1 MSDVATKRVRERRDP
16 VNLLL
21 GVWGVVVFVFLFLPI
36 LMIVIYSFNDGRALV
51 VWNEFG
57 LRPYADAIDN
67 PTIRNAIFTSLRA
80 ALGAALIST
89 VCGSLA
95 GIALA
100 RRPGKWTIGFLALLF
115 LVLVTPEIVDAIALL
130 IWYVRIGGPFGPD
143 NDILNYGLFR
153 LWVAHSIFATAVVTL
168 IVRARLAGLD
178 ESLEEASADLY
189 AAPAQTF
196 RKITLPLM
204 MPAVLAG
211 ALLAFSLSLD
221 NTIISSFV
229 STANASPWP
238 VYVLSSIRAVM
249 RPEIAAMSTLVLLLT
264 LFALVLVALVLR
276 RGGASG
282 EEAAAMLAGVE
293 SAPRTGVPTVELQR
307 ISAK

>member
-1 MSDVATKRVRERRDP
+1 MSTTAILRPRRDP
-16 VNLLL
+16 VNLVLL
-21 GVWGVVVFVFLFLPI
+21 LWGIAVFIFLFLPI
-36 LMIVIYSFNDGRALV
+36 AMIVIYSFNDGRALV
-51 VWNEFG
+51 VWNQFG
-57 LRPYADAIDN
+57 FASYSRAVSN
-67 PTIRNAIFTSLRA
+67 PTIRSAIFTSLRA
-80 ALGAALIST
+80 AAGAAVIST
-89 VCGSLA
+89 VIGSLA

-100 RRPGKWTIGFLALLF
+100 RRPGRWTVGFLALIF
-115 LVLVTPEIVDAIALL
+115 FVLVTPEIVDAISLL

-143 NDILNYGLFR
+143 NTIVNYGLVR
-153 LWVAHSIFATAVVTL
+153 LWVGHAIFASAVVTL

-189 AAPAQTF
+189 ASPPQTF
-196 RKITLPLM
+196 RQITLPLM

-229 STANASPWP
+229 STPNASPWP
-238 VYVLSSIRAVM
+238 VYVFSAVRAVL

-264 LFALVLVALVLR
+264 LFALALVAIVLR

-282 EEAAAMLAGVE
+282 EEAAAMIVGAE
-293 SAPRTGVPTVELQR
+293 AAPGAPG
-307 ISAK
+307 K

>member
-1 MSDVATKRVRERRDP
+1 MSAVPAVHRERRDP
-16 VNLLL
+16 VNILL
-21 GVWGVVVFVFLFLPI
+21 GIWGVAVFVFLFLPI
-36 LMIVIYSFNDGRALV
+36 AMIVIFSFNDGRALV

-57 LRPYADAIDN
+57 VGPYTDAIAN
-67 PTIRNAIFTSLRA
+67 GTIRNSIFTSIRA
-80 ALGAALIST
+80 ALGASLIAT
-89 VCGSLA
+89 IAGSLA

-100 RRPGKWTIGFLALLF
+100 RRAGRWTIAFLAFVF

-143 NDILNYGLFR
+143 NTLLNYGLFR
-153 LWVAHSIFATAVVTL
+153 LWVAHSLFASAVVTL

-189 AAPAQTF
+189 ATPAQTF
-196 RKITLPLM
+196 RRITLPLM

-238 VYVLSSIRAVM
+238 VYVFSSLRSIL

-264 LFALVLVALVLR
+264 LFALALVALVLR
-276 RGGASG
+276 RGGATG
-282 EEAAAMLAGVE
+282 KEAAAMIAGVE
-293 SAPRTGVPTVELQR
+293 AAPGSAT
-307 ISAK
+307 

>member
-1 MSDVATKRVRERRDP
+1 MSAAATVVRRPRRDW
-16 VNLLL
+16 VNGLLSL
-21 GVWGVVVFVFLFLPI
+21 WGVLVFAFLFLPI
-36 LMIVIYSFNDGRALV
+36 VMIVIYSFNDGRALV
-51 VWNEFG
+51 VWRQFG
-57 LRPYADAIDN
+57 FGPYADALAN
-67 PTIRNAIFTSLRA
+67 RTIRNSIYTSLRA
-80 ALGAALIST
+80 AGGAAVLATI
-89 VCGSLA
+89 VGSLA

-100 RRPGKWTIGFLALLF
+100 RRPGKWTIAFLAFVF
-115 LVLVTPEIVDAIALL
+115 LVLVTPEIVDAISLL

-143 NDILNYGLFR
+143 NRVFNYGLLR
-153 LWVAHSIFATAVVTL
+153 LFIGHALFASAVVTL

-189 AAPAQTF
+189 ASPTQTF

-238 VYVLSSIRAVM
+238 VYVFSSLRSIL

-264 LFALVLVALVLR
+264 LFALAMVALVLR

-282 EEAAAMLAGVE
+282 EEAAAMIAGVE
-293 SAPRTGVPTVELQR
+293 TTS
-307 ISAK
+307 SN

>member
-1 MSDVATKRVRERRDP
+1 VSTTATLRVRRDP
-16 VNLLL
+16 VNLVLL
-21 GVWGVVVFVFLFLPI
+21 LWGVAVFVFLFLPI
-36 LMIVIYSFNDGRALV
+36 AMIVIYSFNDGRALV
-51 VWNEFG
+51 VWNQFG
-57 LRPYADAIDN
+57 LGAYSRAVSD
-67 PTIRNAIFTSLRA
+67 PTIRNAIYTSLRA
-80 ALGAALIST
+80 ALGAALIAT
-89 VCGSLA
+89 VIGSLA

-100 RRPGKWTIGFLALLF
+100 RRPGRWTVGFLALLF
-115 LVLVTPEIVDAIALL
+115 LVLVTPEIVDAISLL

-143 NDILNYGLFR
+143 NTIVNYGLVR
-153 LWVAHSIFATAVVTL
+153 LWIGHAIFASAVVTL

-178 ESLEEASADLY
+178 EALEEASGDLY
-189 AAPAQTF
+189 ASPAQTF
-196 RKITLPLM
+196 RQITLPLM

-211 ALLAFSLSLD
+211 ALLSFSLSLD

-238 VYVLSSIRAVM
+238 VYVFSAVRAVL

-264 LFALVLVALVLR
+264 LFALGLVALVLR

-293 SAPRTGVPTVELQR
+293 AAPRTGIP
-307 ISAK
+307 

>member
-1 MSDVATKRVRERRDP
+1 MSTATTVLRQKRDW
-16 VNLLL
+16 VNGLLS
-21 GVWGVVVFVFLFLPI
+21 VWGVLVFVFLFLPI
-36 LMIVIYSFNDGRALV
+36 VMIVIYSFNDGRALV
-51 VWNEFG
+51 VWREFG
-57 LRPYADAIDN
+57 LGPYTDALAN
-67 PTIRNAIFTSLRA
+67 RTIRNSVFTSIRA
-80 ALGAALIST
+80 AGGAAVIAT
-89 VCGSLA
+89 IVGSLA

-100 RRPGKWTIGFLALLF
+100 RRPGKWTIGFLALVF
-115 LVLVTPEIVDAIALL
+115 LVLVTPEIVDAISLL

-143 NDILNYGLFR
+143 NQIFNYGLVR
-153 LWVAHSIFATAVVTL
+153 LFIGHALFASAVVTL

-189 AAPAQTF
+189 ASPTQTF

-238 VYVLSSIRAVM
+238 VYVFSSLRSIL

-264 LFALVLVALVLR
+264 LFALGA
-276 RGGASG
+276 RGDRAPRSGASD
-282 EEAAAMLAGVE
+282 EEAFAMIVGAEAAPG
-293 SAPRTGVPTVELQR
+293 AP
-307 ISAK
+307 

>member
-1 MSDVATKRVRERRDP
+1 MSAVAVRRPVRRKRDVT
-16 VNLLL
+16 NGLLA
-21 GVWGVVVFVFLFLPI
+21 VWGILVFAFLFLPI
-36 LMIVIYSFNDGRALV
+36 AMIVIYSFNDGRALV

-57 LRPYADAIDN
+57 LKAYTDALNN
-67 PTIRNAIFTSLRA
+67 PTIKSAIFTSIRA
-80 ALGAALIST
+80 AAGAAVIAT
-89 VCGSLA
+89 IIGSLA

-100 RRPGKWTIGFLALLF
+100 RRPGKWTIGFLGLLF
-115 LVLVTPEIVDAIALL
+115 LVLVTPEIVDAISLL
-130 IWYVRIGGPFGPD
+130 IWFVKLNELIPGGPFSPD
-143 NDILNYGLFR
+143 FCCFNFGLIR
-153 LWVAHSIFATAVVTL
+153 LFIGHAIFASAVVTL

-189 AAPAQTF
+189 ASPAQTF

-229 STANASPWP
+229 STADASTWP
-238 VYVLSSIRAVM
+238 VYVLSSLRAVL
-249 RPEIAAMSTLVLLLT
+249 RPSIAAMSTLVLILT
-264 LFALVLVALVLR
+264 LFALALVAIVLR

-282 EEAAAMLAGVE
+282 EEAAAMIAGME
-293 SAPRTGVPTVELQR
+293 GPSST
-307 ISAK
+307 K

>member
-1 MSDVATKRVRERRDP
+1 MSAATTTVVRRPRRDW
-16 VNLLL
+16 VNGLLSL
-21 GVWGVVVFVFLFLPI
+21 WGILVFAFLFLPI
-36 LMIVIYSFNDGRALV
+36 VMIVIYSFNDGRALV
-51 VWNEFG
+51 VWREFG
-57 LRPYADAIDN
+57 FHAYTSALSNR
-67 PTIRNAIFTSLRA
+67 TITNSVFTSIRA
-80 ALGAALIST
+80 AGGAAVIAT
-89 VCGSLA
+89 IVGSLA

-100 RRPGKWTIGFLALLF
+100 RRPGKWTIAFLAFVF
-115 LVLVTPEIVDAIALL
+115 LVLVTPEIVDAISLL
-130 IWYVRIGGPFGPD
+130 IWYVRIGGPFGPG
-143 NDILNYGLFR
+143 NQIFNYGLLR
-153 LWVAHSIFATAVVTL
+153 LFIGHALFASAVVTL

-189 AAPAQTF
+189 ANPTQTF

-238 VYVLSSIRAVM
+238 VYVFSSLRSIL

-264 LFALVLVALVLR
+264 LFALAMVAIVLR

-282 EEAAAMLAGVE
+282 EEAAAMIAGVE
-293 SAPRTGVPTVELQR
+293 ASSGSA
-307 ISAK
+307 

>member
-1 MSDVATKRVRERRDP
+1 MSTVAVRRPVRRKRDVT
-16 VNLLL
+16 NGLLA
-21 GVWGVVVFVFLFLPI
+21 VWGVLVFVFLFLPI
-36 LMIVIYSFNDGRALV
+36 AMIVIYSFNDGRALV

-57 LRPYADAIDN
+57 MKAYTDALNN
-67 PTIRNAIFTSLRA
+67 PTIKSAIFTSIRA
-80 ALGAALIST
+80 AAGAAVIAT
-89 VCGSLA
+89 VIGSLA

-100 RRPGKWTIGFLALLF
+100 RRPGKWTIGFLGLLF

-130 IWYVRIGGPFGPD
+130 IWFVKLNELIPGGPFSPD
-143 NDILNYGLFR
+143 FFFNFGLIR
-153 LWVAHSIFATAVVTL
+153 LFIGHAIFASAVVTL

-189 AAPAQTF
+189 ASPAQTF

-211 ALLAFSLSLD
+211 GLLAFSLSLD

-229 STANASPWP
+229 STPDASPWP
-238 VYVLSSIRAVM
+238 VYVFSSLRSVL
-249 RPEIAAMSTLVLLLT
+249 RPSIAAMSTLVLLLT
-264 LFALVLVALVLR
+264 LFALALVAIVLR

-282 EEAAAMLAGVE
+282 EEAAAMIAGME
-293 SAPRTGVPTVELQR
+293 AP
-307 ISAK
+307 SSSN

>member
-1 MSDVATKRVRERRDP
+1 MSTTAIHRPRRDP
-16 VNLLL
+16 VNLVLL
-21 GVWGVVVFVFLFLPI
+21 LWGIAVFIFLFLPI
-36 LMIVIYSFNDGRALV
+36 AMIVIYSFNDGRALV

-57 LRPYADAIDN
+57 FASYSRAISN
-67 PTIRNAIFTSLRA
+67 PTIRSAIFTSLRA
-80 ALGAALIST
+80 AAGAAVIST
-89 VCGSLA
+89 VIGSLA

-100 RRPGKWTIGFLALLF
+100 RRPGRWTVGFLALIF
-115 LVLVTPEIVDAIALL
+115 FVLVTPEIVDAISLL

-143 NDILNYGLFR
+143 NTIVNYGLVR
-153 LWVAHSIFATAVVTL
+153 LWVGHAIFASAVVTL

-178 ESLEEASADLY
+178 ESLEEASGDLY
-189 AAPAQTF
+189 ASPPQTF
-196 RKITLPLM
+196 RQITLPLM

-229 STANASPWP
+229 STPNASPWP
-238 VYVLSSIRAVM
+238 VYVFSAVRAVL

-264 LFALVLVALVLR
+264 LFALALVAIVLR

-282 EEAAAMLAGVE
+282 EEAAAMIVGAE
-293 SAPRTGVPTVELQR
+293 AAPGA
-307 ISAK
+307 SGK

>member
-1 MSDVATKRVRERRDP
+1 MSDVTQRGPVRRDP
-16 VNLLL
+16 VNALL
-21 GVWGVVVFVFLFLPI
+21 GVWGVAVFVFLFLPI

-51 VWNEFG
+51 VWKEFG
-57 LRPYADAIDN
+57 LRPYVDALDN
-67 PTIRNAIFTSLRA
+67 PTIRNAIFTSIRA

-100 RRPGKWTIGFLALLF
+100 RRSGKWTIGFLGLLF
-115 LVLVTPEIVDAIALL
+115 LVLVTPEIVDAISLL

-153 LWVAHSIFATAVVTL
+153 LWVAHSIFSTAVVTL

-189 AAPAQTF
+189 APPAQTF

-264 LFALVLVALVLR
+264 LFALALVAIVLR
-276 RGGASG
+276 RGGASS
-282 EEAAAMLAGVE
+282 EESLAMIAGAEV
-293 SAPRTGVPTVELQR
+293 APGAQP
-307 ISAK
+307 

>member
-1 MSDVATKRVRERRDP
+1 MSAVTQRHRVRRDP
-16 VNLLL
+16 VNALL
-21 GVWGVVVFVFLFLPI
+21 GVWGIAVFVFLFLPI

-57 LRPYADAIDN
+57 IRPYVDALDN
-67 PTIRNAIFTSLRA
+67 PTIRNAIFTSIRA
-80 ALGAALIST
+80 ALGAALIAT

-100 RRPGKWTIGFLALLF
+100 RRPGKWTFVFLSLLF

-178 ESLEEASADLY
+178 EALEEASADLY

-264 LFALVLVALVLR
+264 LFALALVAIVLR
-276 RGGASG
+276 RGGASS
-282 EEAAAMLAGVE
+282 EESLAMIAGAEV
-293 SAPRTGVPTVELQR
+293 APGAQP
-307 ISAK
+307 

>member
-1 MSDVATKRVRERRDP
+1 MSAVAKRHRVRRDP
-16 VNLLL
+16 VNIVL
-21 GVWGVVVFVFLFLPI
+21 GVWGVAAFIFLFLPI

-51 VWNEFG
+51 VWKEFG
-57 LRPYADAIDN
+57 LRPYVDALEN
-67 PTIRNAIFTSLRA
+67 TTIRNSIFTSIRA
-80 ALGAALIST
+80 ALGAAFLAT
-89 VCGSLA
+89 VCGTLA

-100 RRPGKWTIGFLALLF
+100 RRSGKWTIGFLALLF
-115 LVLVTPEIVDAIALL
+115 LVLVTPEIVDAISLL

-178 ESLEEASADLY
+178 EALEEASADLY
-189 AAPAQTF
+189 APPAQTF

-238 VYVLSSIRAVM
+238 VYVFSSLRSIL

-264 LFALVLVALVLR
+264 LFALFLVAIVLR

-293 SAPRTGVPTVELQR
+293 TSSSTA
-307 ISAK
+307 